1 MAGTSPS
8 GPELR
13 VIGVGGLPEVR
24 PGDNLAALIAEA
36 AAGQGTPL
44 EAGDIVVVTQKV
56 VSKAEGRT
64 VVLADVEAGPDA
76 VRLAAETEKD
86 PRLVEL
92 ILRESRRIVRRAGPV
107 LITETRHGFVCANAG
122 IDASNVGLGIV
133 SLLPEDP
140 DRSAAAIRDGLRE
153 GTGLELPVVI
163 SDTFGRAWREGHTNV
178 AVGLAGMALFADY
191 VGRTDPHGY
200 ELRVSSLAV
209 ADELA
214 AAAEL
219 VMGKLSGVPVAI
231 VRGYKYP
238 EGRGTARDMVRPPER
253 DLFR

>member
-1 MAGTSPS
+1 MVP
-8 GPELR
+8 PELR
-13 VIGVGGLPEVR
+13 VIGVGGLPEVS
-24 PGDNLAALIAEA
+24 PGDDLAALIAEA
-36 AAGQGTPL
+36 ASRQGTPL
-44 EAGDIVVVTQKV
+44 EAGDVVVVTQKV

-64 VVLADVEAGPDA
+64 VVLADVEPGPEA
-76 VRLAAETEKD
+76 VRLAAETGKD
-86 PRLVEL
+86 PQLVEL

-107 LITETRHGFVCANAG
+107 LITETRQGFVCANAG
-122 IDASNVGLGIV
+122 IDSSNVGQGVV

-140 DRSAAAIRDGLRE
+140 DASAAAIRAGLRE
-153 GTGLELPVVI
+153 RTGLELPVII
-163 SDTFGRAWREGHTNV
+163 SDTFGRPWREGHTNV

-191 VGRTDPHGY
+191 VGQTDPHGY

-231 VRGYKYP
+231 VRGYDYP
-238 EGRGTARDMVRPPER
+238 KGCGTAREIVRPPER